1 MEKFGVN
8 IEWIVYRRGCVTVE
22 SESMDAAV
30 AMVNDCV
37 DTYIDAYPLNEWDES
52 SEAFCEAGEKK

>member
-1 MEKFGVN
+1 
-8 IEWIVYRRGCVTVE
+8 
-22 SESMDAAV
+22 MDAAV